1 MLNAGVEVFTDLI
14 PSVGGERVNY
24 ANVFRHLEETT
35 GVRVTYGSVH
45 ERIWDSQR
53 DFQVDVVR
61 RAVTQ
66 LVDHTTAGAEKVAAE
81 IIANI
86 DLDSVDGRREAAKEC
101 ARLIGDAN
109 AAAVLESPLSRLQRA
124 ISFRYA
130 LLREGNPERDELKE
144 AVTEGFNL
152 AEERFIA
159 VYGTM
164 ISALGLRPRRAVFG
178 DDTDACVK
186 VLTRLGRSIVDGAL
200 IVSSVA
206 GNEPMTLPTGPN
218 GASQQWTLPALG
230 AWSLVQSLLE
240 IDGIDN
246 PLESRL

>member
-1 MLNAGVEVFTDLI
+1 MLKAGVEVFTDLI

-24 ANVFRHLEETT
+24 ANVFRHLEDTT

-61 RAVTQ
+61 RAVSQ
-66 LVDHTTAGAEKVAAE
+66 LVEHTTAGAEHVVAE
-81 IIANI
+81 IIATI
-86 DLDSVDGRREAAKEC
+86 DLRCVEGRREAAKEC

-109 AAAVLESPLSRLQRA
+109 AAALMESPLSRLQRA

-130 LLREGNPERDELKE
+130 LLEEGNPERDELME
-144 AVTEGFNL
+144 AVTEGFNR
-152 AEERFIA
+152 AEDSFIS

-164 ISALGLRPRRAVFG
+164 ISALGLRPRRAIFG
-178 DDTDACVK
+178 DDETACVR

-200 IVSSVA
+200 IVTSVA
-206 GNEPMTLPTGPN
+206 GNEPIVLNTGPN
-218 GASQQWTLPALG
+218 GESQEWSLPALG

-246 PLESRL
+246 PLEGRL